1 MIPNSN
7 EFLIVVLGGPSEG
20 ESIVVHLGDNRWMI
34 IDSGKVGNDV
44 MAVKYF
50 VDNGIPFENVDI
62 IVCTHW
68 HADHVYGI
76 GDILTKCEN
85 AKFWVPIVSQSKMMP
100 YYFAKK

>member
-1 MIPNSN
+1 MIPNPN

-68 HADHVYGI
+68 HADHVYLSAVHQVLSMYLLPPVCRLS
-76 GDILTKCEN
+76 DIFLCR
-85 AKFWVPIVSQSKMMP
+85 
-100 YYFAKK
+100 